1 MKSKLLIPHAQWLKC
16 KNENRSV
23 FLCWTIQ
30 VIHKESG
37 QNISPLVSTS
47 NKTTLQPRGERR
59 RIGFLRRK
67 NPSEFLTRTT
77 SSSSRG
83 VRFLVPLY
91 VHFTRFIL
99 SFRSDPRVFPSCSFL
114 LRSTPLC
121 LWGARKPSSIRVI
134 RKGKGNC
141 NNSTEKRDFT
151 KDRTFWITL
160 IIFEKK
166 KKTRLKEVQVDREVF
181 KFRPEWSI
189 IFLHFQANVDLW
201 N

>member
-1 MKSKLLIPHAQWLKC
+1 MHNSIIQFILLLPSCFRGRLLNSQICEMFVRLYTCPTMKSKLLIPHAQWLKC

-134 RKGKGNC
+134 RQGKGNC
-141 NNSTEKRDFT
+141 NNSSEKRGFA
-151 KDRTFWITL
+151 KDRTF
-160 IIFEKK
+160 
-166 KKTRLKEVQVDREVF
+166 
-181 KFRPEWSI
+181 
-189 IFLHFQANVDLW
+189 
-201 N
+201 